1 MTEAARPRLLLLL
14 SAAWGFLPTSP
25 APASG
30 QAAPPLPIQT
40 PSDPRLSELRRASAS
55 WQLRSGPTREVVDQ
69 VCLVPDVATFYEA
82 LAAWDESH
90 YFPILIDDV
99 DLDLKFLRAFR
110 PARVV
115 RYPGRGKPIEP
126 GQSWE
131 RAVLAVGDAW
141 SANDAPASARLRGS
155 ERPERL
161 GKTPPGVVLGRPES
175 PALPGLAALAAGR
188 FQPLVRLDS
197 PSKFNDTLG
206 RIEADDFFKALDVA
220 VRTKVPDSDRL
231 GDECDFLT
239 LAGDYPYRYAGA
251 RGAMAVDDRAG
262 RAADGR
268 RWAYAGRLLGD
279 ARQSVY
285 AAMCSLFLRPDSAEL
300 FDGYSETDDGKKPWA
315 LRPAA
320 PRLAP
325 RLRQT
330 SLAVGDSRASLRGW
344 YAVFNPSNRAGL
356 VMINSH
362 GSPRI
367 FGLIHD
373 GAHALDTPPSVPA
386 AVSMVHSFS
395 AADPTNPETIAGRW
409 LAQGAFLYFGS
420 MDEPFLNS
428 FRLPW
433 LVADLLTSGLPYAAA
448 YRPLASEPFGE
459 PWKLVVLGDPLY
471 TPIPRYPVAARSRA
485 FPEPPGWVPYAPTPP
500 PAPDAPEASRLAWAL
515 NAALT
520 DTTASA
526 GDMTDGIL
534 AVLRT
539 IGRDRLDPPLRG
551 VFDELQ
557 AVLLFQSL
565 RFEALR
571 AAFAAVPRAER
582 SPVAARLA
590 VSASM
595 AEFQQALARD
605 NFDRGL
611 ATWSFLIRAG
621 TPSDFQVVLTA
632 RLGPLANTPT
642 RREDWLRRLRAAS
655 SEADS
660 PDAFAAELKRLEAR

>member
-1 MTEAARPRLLLLL
+1 MTEAARSRLLLLL
-14 SAAWGFLPTSP
+14 SAACWLIPPP
-25 APASG
+25 ARG
-30 QAAPPLPIQT
+30 QAPPVQPI
-40 PSDPRLSELRRASAS
+40 SSLADPRLSELRRAAAS
-55 WQLRSGPTREVVDQ
+55 WQLRSGPAREVVDQ

-110 PARVV
+110 PTRVV
-115 RYPGRGKPIEP
+115 RYPGRGRPIEP
-126 GQSWE
+126 GQAWE

-141 SANDAPASARLRGS
+141 SANVAPNPDRLKGD

-175 PALPGLAALAAGR
+175 PMLPGLAALAAGR

-197 PSKFNDTLG
+197 PYHFNDTLG
-206 RIEADDFFKALDVA
+206 RIEADDFYKALDAA
-220 VRTKVPDSDRL
+220 VHAKVPDSDKL

-239 LAGDYPYRYAGA
+239 LAGDYPYRYAGPLA
-251 RGAMAVDDRAG
+251 IDDRVG
-262 RAADGR
+262 RGPDGH

-279 ARQSVY
+279 ARQGVY
-285 AAMCSLFLRPDSAEL
+285 AAMCSLFLRPDAATL
-300 FDGYSETDDGKKPWA
+300 FDSYSETDDPKKHWGLRLAA
-315 LRPAA
+315 LRFS
-320 PRLAP
+320 PRIRP
-325 RLRQT
+325 T
-330 SLAVGDSRASLRGW
+330 SLAFGERRGSLRGW
-344 YAVFNPSNRAGL
+344 YEVFTPSNRAGL

-367 FGLIHD
+367 FNLFSD
-373 GAHALDTPPSVPA
+373 PAHALDILPSVPA

-395 AADPTNPETIAGRW
+395 AADPMNPETIAGRW
-409 LAQGAFLYFGS
+409 LAQGAFLYFGA
-420 MDEPFLNS
+420 MDEPYLNS
-428 FRLPW
+428 FRFPG
-433 LVADLLTSGLPYAAA
+433 LVAELLVSGLPYAAA
-448 YRPLASEPFGE
+448 FRPLASEPFGE
-459 PWKLVVLGDPLY
+459 PWKLVLLGDPLY
-471 TPIPRYPVAARSRA
+471 TPIPRGPVAPRSRA
-485 FPEPPGWVPYAPTPP
+485 FAESPAWVPYVPTPP
-500 PAPDAPEASRLAWAL
+500 PAPDAPEATRLAWAL

-520 DTTASA
+520 DTTSTA

-571 AAFAAVPRAER
+571 AAFAAVPRGER
-582 SPVAARLA
+582 SPVATRLA
-590 VSASM
+590 VSAGL
-595 AEFQQALARD
+595 AEFHQAIARND
-605 NFDRGL
+605 FDRGL
-611 ATWSFLIRAG
+611 AVWTFLMRVGLPA
-621 TPSDFQVVLTA
+621 DFRGLLTA
-632 RLGPLANTPT
+632 RFGPLASTPT

-655 SEADS
+655 AEAES
-660 PDAFAAELKRLEAR
+660 PEARSAFAAEIKRLGTQP